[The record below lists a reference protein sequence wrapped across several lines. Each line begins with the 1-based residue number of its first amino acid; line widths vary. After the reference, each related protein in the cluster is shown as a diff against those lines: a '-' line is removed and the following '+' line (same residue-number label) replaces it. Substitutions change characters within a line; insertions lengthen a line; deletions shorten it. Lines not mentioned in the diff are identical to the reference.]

1 MIDKLDGALRFH
13 QEALN
18 LRAERQK
25 VLASNIANADTPNY
39 KARDF
44 DFSAEL
50 SRAMQQ
56 GRPGDGG
63 LALARTS
70 GQHIAAQ
77 APTSAGRDLLY
88 RIPDQP
94 SLDGNTV
101 DMNRER
107 AQFADNA
114 VRYQA
119 GLDHHE
125 SQDSGDEDRDAAG
138 VRVMSMFSIF
148 DISGW
153 R

>member
-1 MIDKLDGALRFH
+1 MIDKLAGSLGFH

-44 DFSAEL
+44 DFASEL
-50 SRAMQQ
+50 SRAVDK
-56 GRPGDGG
+56 GRANGDG
-63 LALARTS
+63 LALATTS
-70 GQHIAAQ
+70 SRHIPAQ
-77 APTSAGRDLLY
+77 GPVAAGRDLLY
-88 RIPDQP
+88 RVPDQP

-101 DMNRER
+101 DMDRER

-119 GLDHHE
+119 GLTIMNRKIQGLKTAMQPE
-125 SQDSGDEDRDAAG
+125 
-138 VRVMSMFSIF
+138 
-148 DISGW
+148 
-153 R
+153 

>member
-1 MIDKLDGALRFH
+1 MFDKLDGALRFH

-39 KARDF
+39 KARDMN
-44 DFSAEL
+44 FSSEL

-56 GRPGDGG
+56 GRSETDG
-63 LALARTS
+63 LALATTS
-70 GQHIAAQ
+70 SRHIAAQ
-77 APTSAGRDLLY
+77 GPASVGRDLLY
-88 RIPDQP
+88 RVPDQP

-101 DMNRER
+101 DMDRER

-119 GLDHHE
+119 SLTILNRKIQGLKSAMQPE
-125 SQDSGDEDRDAAG
+125 
-138 VRVMSMFSIF
+138 
-148 DISGW
+148 
-153 R
+153 